1 MALRSD
7 PWKRVHQNRPG
18 IEQFPRQLGYLSS
31 CDVCKDCCKVMS
43 LTRRR
48 INRWRTITHISTSRP
63 HILAVVLG
71 KGRFITG
78 LADCPHVSGEKGHGK
93 CIFSRHSTEWR
104 SLKTSAF
111 HLTVSGRKGRISN
124 IIYFY
129 HCTCSLK
136 MLSWFPFFQR
146 FFFGGREKM
155 IWMWYARTRIFWQRR
170 KNLPF

>member
-18 IEQFPRQLGYLSS
+18 IEQFPRQLGHLSS
-31 CDVCKDCCKVMS
+31 CDVCKDCCKVRS
-43 LTRRR
+43 LTRHR
-48 INRWRTITHISTSRP
+48 INRWRTITHISSSRP
-63 HILAVVLG
+63 HILAVFFLW

-93 CIFSRHSTEWR
+93 WIFSRHSTEWR

-111 HLTVSGRKGRISN
+111 HLTVGGRKGRFSN

-129 HCTCSLK
+129 HCACSLK
-136 MLSWFPFFQR
+136 MLSWFPFF
-146 FFFGGREKM
+146 
-155 IWMWYARTRIFWQRR
+155 
-170 KNLPF
+170 